1 MTQTQPG
8 SALKVLVA
16 DDHWIVRLGL
26 TQLLKELGRE
36 LQVVEAADG
45 VEALTA
51 ADRHDDLDLVLLD
64 LKIPGGDGFEALRAL
79 RKSHPNVPVIVIS
92 VSEDRSDILHAIDFG
107 AHGYVPKSALG
118 EDILKAVKLV
128 LSGEMALPRRLL
140 EQPTVIP
147 SGTGTTAW
155 SEAEQDQME
164 ARLTNR
170 QREIYGLLSQGLS
183 NADIAGRLGLSVN
196 TVRVHIHGILQ
207 RLQLENRMQVV
218 LRAARS
224 RVPASPEGGSNFR
237 A

>member
-16 DDHWIVRLGL
+16 DDHWIVRFGL

-45 VEALTA
+45 AEVLTA
-51 ADRHDDLDLVLLD
+51 AGRHGDLDLILLEI
-64 LKIPGGDGFEALRAL
+64 KMPGGDGFNALRAL
-79 RKSHPNVPVIVIS
+79 RKSCPSVPVIVIS
-92 VSEDRSDILHAIDFG
+92 VSEDRNDILHAVDLG
-107 AHGYVPKSALG
+107 ALGYVPKTALG

-140 EQPTVIP
+140 EQPTEIP
-147 SGTGTTAW
+147 GETSTTVW

-207 RLQLENRMQVV
+207 RLQLDNRMQVV

-224 RVPASPEGGSNFR
+224 RPAAPEGRSHFG

>member
-51 ADRHDDLDLVLLD
+51 ADRHDDLDLALLD
-64 LKIPGGDGFEALRAL
+64 LKMPGGDGFEALRAL

-92 VSEDRSDILHAIDFG
+92 VSEVRSDILHAIDFG

-147 SGTGTTAW
+147 GGTGTTAW

-224 RVPASPEGGSNFR
+224 RIPASPEGGSHFG